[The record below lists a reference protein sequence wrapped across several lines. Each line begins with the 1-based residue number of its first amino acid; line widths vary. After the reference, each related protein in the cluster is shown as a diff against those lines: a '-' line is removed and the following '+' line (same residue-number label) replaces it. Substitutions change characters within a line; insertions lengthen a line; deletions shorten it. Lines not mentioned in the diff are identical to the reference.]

1 MTEVGAEERIARR
14 IANFPRRLRCEGGDV
29 EELSIR
35 LVSTR
40 VKQSVGPIPA
50 AAVIRYRAIR
60 VGLGDRLPGPALPPL
75 LRIVKGLPLC
85 QTVMVLISQP
95 ASVRFVIPV
104 QFLPY

>member
-50 AAVIRYRAIR
+50 AAVIRYRAIP
-60 VGLGDRLPGPALPPL
+60 VGLGDRLPGGRINVGRGVVIARPGIASIVENSERLTALKDRDGVDL
-75 LRIVKGLPLC
+75 
-85 QTVMVLISQP
+85 
-95 ASVRFVIPV
+95 
-104 QFLPY
+104 